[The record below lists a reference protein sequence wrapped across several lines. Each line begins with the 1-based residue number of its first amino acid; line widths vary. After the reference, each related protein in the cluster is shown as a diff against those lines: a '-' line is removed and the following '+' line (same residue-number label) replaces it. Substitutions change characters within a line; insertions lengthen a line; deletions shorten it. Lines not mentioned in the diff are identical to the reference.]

1 MPAKDTPEPV
11 ETDSV
16 PVTDDDWEAQWAAAA
31 APDPDGAE
39 EPAPEPHATPAPPA
53 AQSDDADDAPEPGLP
68 GPATGDAGPGDE
80 ESAWWKAAQAMLGDP
95 DDEGTREP
103 EPAAPAPDGTGM
115 KDIPDTTDDDDPGDD
130 GFWDA
135 TGDDDDAEPEPAP
148 VPARGPEPGTH
159 AVEGSGV
166 RVPDDFDWTGSGDDG
181 YGEPDD
187 EPGSDMPAPRAGM
200 GGGPDDAADP
210 FDEALGLDGVAD
222 PPEPRTPPH
231 APARPLL
238 VGLGILLAVALLVG
252 GGFAAW
258 HRIEAARAADAHDAA
273 CATLAEGIRSWDAVA
288 GEAEA
293 LGVEPGKRPDPS
305 CGADT
310 DALRTRADA
319 TDTAIRKLG
328 KANGKALDEQWA
340 RTVARIRDAVKN
352 SPKAEAD
359 TLGRLETLAKTRP
372 SDAKGLAKAG
382 KDADALIAQAAKEH
396 ADVLAEEKRKADEQA
411 AQEAQRKVQEEAQT
425 RQRQQQTAPQY
436 TAPAPRYTAPAP
448 RRQTAPTPAPRAAT
462 PAPQGNADSDM

>member
-16 PVTDDDWEAQWAAAA
+16 PVADDDWEAQWAAAA
-31 APDPDGAE
+31 APDPAGADA
-39 EPAPEPHATPAPPA
+39 APEPA
-53 AQSDDADDAPEPGLP
+53 AASASAPEPSAAAGEP
-68 GPATGDAGPGDE
+68 EPATDAVPSDDE
-80 ESAWWKAAQAMLGDP
+80 GSAWWKAAQAMLGDP
-95 DDEGTREP
+95 DDEGAGEP
-103 EPAAPAPDGTGM
+103 EPEPPAPSGAGV
-115 KDIPDTTDDDDPGDD
+115 KDVPDTTDDDPGDD

-135 TGDDDDAEPEPAP
+135 TDDDDAEPEPAP
-148 VPARGPEPGTH
+148 VPAREPEPGTH
-159 AVEGSGV
+159 AVEGSGI

-187 EPGSDMPAPRAGM
+187 GPGPDMPAPRP

-231 APARPLL
+231 VPARPLL
-238 VGLGILLAVALLVG
+238 IGLGVILILALAVG
-252 GGFAAW
+252 GGLAAW
-258 HRIEAARAADAHDAA
+258 HRIGAARAADAHDAA

-288 GEAEA
+288 GEAGA

-319 TDTAIRKLG
+319 TDTAIRTLKA
-328 KANGKALDEQWA
+328 ANGKALDEQWA
-340 RTVARIRDAVKN
+340 RTVARIQDAVKN

-382 KDADALIAQAAKEH
+382 KDADALIAQAAREH

-411 AQEAQRKVQEEAQT
+411 AQEAQRKAQEEAQT

>member
-16 PVTDDDWEAQWAAAA
+16 PVADDDWEAQWAAAA
-31 APDPDGAE
+31 APDPAGADA
-39 EPAPEPHATPAPPA
+39 APEPSAAAGEPEPATDAVP
-53 AQSDDADDAPEPGLP
+53 SDDEG
-68 GPATGDAGPGDE
+68 
-80 ESAWWKAAQAMLGDP
+80 SAWWKAAQAMLGDP
-95 DDEGTREP
+95 DDEGAGELEP
-103 EPAAPAPDGTGM
+103 EPPAPSGAGV
-115 KDIPDTTDDDDPGDD
+115 KDVPDTTDDDPGDD

-135 TGDDDDAEPEPAP
+135 TDDDDAEPEPAP
-148 VPARGPEPGTH
+148 VPAREPEPGTH
-159 AVEGSGV
+159 AVEGSGI

-187 EPGSDMPAPRAGM
+187 GPGPDMPAPRP

-222 PPEPRTPPH
+222 PPEPRMSPH
-231 APARPLL
+231 VPARPLL
-238 VGLGILLAVALLVG
+238 IGLGVILILTLAVG
-252 GGFAAW
+252 GGLAAW
-258 HRIEAARAADAHDAA
+258 HRIGAARAADAHDAA

-288 GEAEA
+288 GEAGA

-319 TDTAIRKLG
+319 TDTAIRTLKA
-328 KANGKALDEQWA
+328 ANGKALDEQWA
-340 RTVARIRDAVKN
+340 RTVARIQDAVKN

-359 TLGRLETLAKTRP
+359 TLGQLETLAKTRP

-411 AQEAQRKVQEEAQT
+411 AQRKVQEEAQT

>member
-16 PVTDDDWEAQWAAAA
+16 PVADDDWEAQWAAAA
-31 APDPDGAE
+31 APDPAGADA
-39 EPAPEPHATPAPPA
+39 APEPSAAAGEPEPATDAVP
-53 AQSDDADDAPEPGLP
+53 SDDEG
-68 GPATGDAGPGDE
+68 
-80 ESAWWKAAQAMLGDP
+80 SAWWKAAQAMLGDP
-95 DDEGTREP
+95 DDEGAGEP
-103 EPAAPAPDGTGM
+103 EPEPPAPSGAGV
-115 KDIPDTTDDDDPGDD
+115 KDVPDTTDDDPGDD

-135 TGDDDDAEPEPAP
+135 TDDDDDAEPEPAP
-148 VPARGPEPGTH
+148 VPAREPEPGTH
-159 AVEGSGV
+159 AVEGSGI

-187 EPGSDMPAPRAGM
+187 GPGPASDEPAAEPMKA
-200 GGGPDDAADP
+200 DDGDDWDEADRIDEADP

-222 PPEPRTPPH
+222 PPDPRGSLRIPV
-231 APARPLL
+231 RPLL
-238 VGLGILLAVALLVG
+238 IGLGTLLAVALAVG
-252 GGFAAW
+252 GGLAAW
-258 HRIEAARAADAHDAA
+258 HRIGAARAADAHDAA

-288 GEAEA
+288 GEAGA

-310 DALRTRADA
+310 DALKARADA

-340 RTVARIRDAVKN
+340 RTVARIQDAAKN
-352 SPKAEAD
+352 SPKAKTD
-359 TLGRLETLAKTRP
+359 TLGQLETLAKTRP
-372 SDAKGLAKAG
+372 SDAKALAKAG

-396 ADVLAEEKRKADEQA
+396 ADALAEEKRKTDEQA
-411 AQEAQRKVQEEAQT
+411 AQEAQRKAQEEAQT
-425 RQRQQQTAPQY
+425 QQQQQQATPQY
-436 TAPAPRYTAPAP
+436 TAPTPRYTAPRYTAPAP
-448 RRQTAPTPAPRAAT
+448 RRQAAPTPPRAAT

>member
-16 PVTDDDWEAQWAAAA
+16 PVADDDWEAQWAAAA
-31 APDPDGAE
+31 APDPAGADA
-39 EPAPEPHATPAPPA
+39 APEPSAAAGEPEPATDAVP
-53 AQSDDADDAPEPGLP
+53 SDDEG
-68 GPATGDAGPGDE
+68 
-80 ESAWWKAAQAMLGDP
+80 SAWWKAAQAMLGDP
-95 DDEGTREP
+95 DDEGAGEP
-103 EPAAPAPDGTGM
+103 EPEPPAPSGAGV
-115 KDIPDTTDDDDPGDD
+115 KDVPDTTDDDPGDD

-135 TGDDDDAEPEPAP
+135 TDDDDAEPEPAP
-148 VPARGPEPGTH
+148 VPAREPEPGTH
-159 AVEGSGV
+159 AVEGSGI

-187 EPGSDMPAPRAGM
+187 GPGPASDEPAAEPMKA
-200 GGGPDDAADP
+200 DDGDDWDEADRIDEADP

-222 PPEPRTPPH
+222 PPDPRGSLRIPV
-231 APARPLL
+231 RPLL
-238 VGLGILLAVALLVG
+238 IGLGTLLAVALAVG
-252 GGFAAW
+252 GGLAAW
-258 HRIEAARAADAHDAA
+258 HRIGAARAADAHDAA

-288 GEAEA
+288 GEAGA

-310 DALRTRADA
+310 DALKARADA

-340 RTVARIRDAVKN
+340 RTVARIRDAAKN
-352 SPKAEAD
+352 SPKAKTD
-359 TLGRLETLAKTRP
+359 TLGQLETLAKTRP
-372 SDAKGLAKAG
+372 SDAKALAKAG

-396 ADVLAEEKRKADEQA
+396 ADALAEEKRKTDEQA
-411 AQEAQRKVQEEAQT
+411 AQEAQRKAQEEAQT
-425 RQRQQQTAPQY
+425 QQQQQQATPQY
-436 TAPAPRYTAPAP
+436 TAPTPRYTAPRYTAPAP

>member
-16 PVTDDDWEAQWAAAA
+16 PVADDDWEAQWAAAA
-31 APDPDGAE
+31 APDPAGADA
-39 EPAPEPHATPAPPA
+39 APEPSAAAGEPEPATDAVP
-53 AQSDDADDAPEPGLP
+53 SDDEG
-68 GPATGDAGPGDE
+68 
-80 ESAWWKAAQAMLGDP
+80 SAWWKAAQAMLGDP
-95 DDEGTREP
+95 DDEGAGEP
-103 EPAAPAPDGTGM
+103 EPEPPAPSGAGV
-115 KDIPDTTDDDDPGDD
+115 KDVPDTTDDDPGDD

-135 TGDDDDAEPEPAP
+135 TDDDDDAEPEPAP
-148 VPARGPEPGTH
+148 VPAREPEPGTH
-159 AVEGSGV
+159 AVEGSGI

-187 EPGSDMPAPRAGM
+187 GPGPDMPAPRP

-231 APARPLL
+231 VPVRPLL
-238 VGLGILLAVALLVG
+238 IGLGTLLAIALAVG
-252 GGFAAW
+252 GGLAAW
-258 HRIEAARAADAHDAA
+258 HRIGAARAADAHDAA

-310 DALRTRADA
+310 DALKARADA
-319 TDTAIRKLG
+319 TDTAIRTLKT
-328 KANGKALDEQWA
+328 ANGKALDEQWA
-340 RTVARIRDAVKN
+340 RTVTRIKDAVKN
-352 SPKAEAD
+352 SPKAKTD
-359 TLGRLETLAKTRP
+359 TLGQLETLAKTRP

-396 ADVLAEEKRKADEQA
+396 ADVLAEEKRKTDEQA
-411 AQEAQRKVQEEAQT
+411 AQEAQRKAQEEAQT